1 MAAIGNS
8 RIVTTNQLGPNPKI
22 PELVERYLRSQ
33 SRKPIPQH
41 SQRAFDFVSDW
52 LGGWATDGSQ
62 PLILDAC
69 CGVGKSSIEIA
80 LRYPQAKVIGVD
92 KSKTRIEKRP
102 KDGQLPANCLL
113 VRADIADFWRLAN
126 AAKWR
131 LSKHFLLFPNPYP
144 KALHVQ
150 RRWHGSPSFVDIVR
164 LGGTLELRSNWQLYL
179 QEFAIALD
187 CIGVAAQTTQLAIRT
202 PLSAFERKY
211 HASGQAIWQLTCELP
226 RLALAEQ
233 GCDKTSVRG

>member
-1 MAAIGNS
+1 MAATGNS
-8 RIVTTNQLGPNPKI
+8 RVVITNQLGPNPKI
-22 PELVERYLRSQ
+22 PELVKRYLHSG
-33 SRKPIPQH
+33 SRKPMPQH
-41 SQRAFDFVSDW
+41 TQQAFDFVCDW

-69 CGVGKSSIEIA
+69 CGTGDSSVKIA

-92 KSKTRIEKRP
+92 KSQARIEKP
-102 KDGQLPANCLL
+102 QKDGQIPANCLL
-113 VRADIADFWRLAN
+113 VRADIADFWRLAT

-144 KALHVQ
+144 NALHVQ
-150 RRWHGSPSFVDIVR
+150 RRWHGSPSFIDIVR
-164 LGGTLELRSNWQLYL
+164 LGGKLEVRSNWQLYL

-187 CIGVAAQTTQLAIRT
+187 CVGVAAQPTRLAIET
-202 PLSAFERKY
+202 PLTAFERKY
-211 HASGQAIWQLTCELP
+211 HASGQAIWQLTCQLP

-233 GCDKTSVRG
+233 RCDDTWVRG